1 MENEVYTIS
10 KKVLEEIKIELLFAK
25 QRGADV
31 RDSLELINE
40 LISKCSDNLF
50 RFV

>member
-1 MENEVYTIS
+1 MKMEMYTIS
-10 KKVLEEIKIELLFAK
+10 KQILEQIKIELLFAK

-31 RDSLELINE
+31 RDSLELVNE